1 MNKPNTEHFKI
12 WEKPKPSAIGNTVE
26 EFLQI
31 LDGPALIIVPGTGNE
46 EIRAVCTLLHGNE
59 PSGTRAIYHWLKH
72 GITPACTMLFF
83 ICSVKTALQPPGFY
97 YRQLPGK
104 RDLNRCF
111 RPPFSDDE
119 GKIAEELLALIAYFK
134 PTCILDIHNTSG
146 KGPAFAVSTNS
157 TPLQIVL
164 ASFFTQ
170 RMIVTDLRLGA
181 LSDLN
186 SDTCPIIAIECGGAR
201 EDCAHDLALDGLSR
215 FIAASALG
223 DIPTHTATFELL
235 HNPVRVELINDL
247 SIDYL
252 SHKNPQVD
260 MTLNLSIEEHN
271 FGIVKPFHQL
281 GWTGKPVSQCLQA
294 INSRGENVIDQ
305 IVEVRDGELYPR
317 RPIKLFMATTNAV
330 IARSDCL
337 FYVVDIDG
345 KEITC

>member
-1 MNKPNTEHFKI
+1 MNKPKTKYFKI
-12 WEKPKPSAIGNTVE
+12 WDKPKPSAIGNTVE

-31 LDGPALIIVPGTGNE
+31 LGGPTLIIIPGTDNQE
-46 EIRAVCTLLHGNE
+46 TRAICTLLHGNE
-59 PSGTRAIYHWLKH
+59 PSGTKAIYHWLKH
-72 GITPACTMLFF
+72 GITPACTLLLF
-83 ICSVKTALQPPGFY
+83 ICSVSTALQSPGFY

-111 RPPFSDDE
+111 RPPFSDEE
-119 GKIAEELLALIAYFK
+119 GKVAEELLALIDYFK
-134 PTCILDIHNTSG
+134 PHCILDIHNTSG

-157 TPLQIVL
+157 TPLQIEL
-164 ASFFTQ
+164 ASYFTR

-201 EDCAHDLALDGLSR
+201 EESAHDLALEGISQ
-215 FIAASALG
+215 FIAAPSLG
-223 DIPTHTATFELL
+223 DSNSQPTTFELL
-235 HNPVRVELINDL
+235 HNPVRVELISNL

-260 MTLNLSIEEHN
+260 MTLKISIEEHN

-281 GWTGKPVSQCLQA
+281 GWTGKPVNQCLQA
-294 INSRGENVIDQ
+294 INSRGENVIEK
-305 IVEVRDGELYPR
+305 ILEVRDGELYPV

-345 KEITC
+345 KEITH